1 VTICQLLFDKKTK
14 SDLRVNAVDC
24 IRSIQNHIITE
35 KVWLWSHE
43 SSQQEELKRI
53 TAQCH
58 YS

>member
-1 VTICQLLFDKKTK
+1 MTISQLLFDKKTK

-24 IRSIQNHIITE
+24 IRSIQNHVITE
-35 KVWLWSHE
+35 KVWLWTNE
-43 SSQQEELKRI
+43 LSQQEELKRI